1 MGCFKEEDECLFFGV
16 AWKIRIVSVLMIR
29 AARNYGNFCRVM
41 FLLDAMLNGTRIR
54 TEEVNVKPNDGV
66 FLQHLIDYVMG
77 NIAADHDRYDPYI
90 YDCFEAYA
98 RNKQGINIF
107 TYVLT
112 DYCFPSYL
120 SNIIMYSVTNKKEKE
135 MDNIL
140 RPIVL
145 KIFPNLRFISI
156 LCSSEHSF
164 SLNQFC
170 SLYSQKVLMEH
181 GQIKKVQI

>member
-1 MGCFKEEDECLFFGV
+1 MG
-16 AWKIRIVSVLMIR
+16 
-29 AARNYGNFCRVM
+29 
-41 FLLDAMLNGTRIR
+41 
-54 TEEVNVKPNDGV
+54 
-66 FLQHLIDYVMG
+66 
-77 NIAADHDRYDPYI
+77 
-90 YDCFEAYA
+90 EAYA

-181 GQIKKVQI
+181 GQIKKVQITDTLSTGTWLKSQYEKASKAKLDAQYASDFKVSLGKARRNR